1 MNWKRE
7 TMKND
12 VYEWNEKH
20 LNTHISECFLFYLK
34 VKLCGLFLKLK
45 EQIHRSQKK
54 EVCERNGKKLIIYSI
69 ECFCFI
75 SEQEFSLI
83 F

>member
-7 TMKND
+7 AMKND
-12 VYEWNEKH
+12 VYEWNKKH

-45 EQIHRSQKK
+45 KANSQKS
-54 EVCERNGKKLIIYSI
+54 KKGSV
-69 ECFCFI
+69 
-75 SEQEFSLI
+75 
-83 F
+83 

>member
-7 TMKND
+7 AMKND
-12 VYEWNEKH
+12 VYEWNKKH

-45 EQIHRSQKK
+45 KANSQK
-54 EVCERNGKKLIIYSI
+54 
-69 ECFCFI
+69 
-75 SEQEFSLI
+75 
-83 F
+83 